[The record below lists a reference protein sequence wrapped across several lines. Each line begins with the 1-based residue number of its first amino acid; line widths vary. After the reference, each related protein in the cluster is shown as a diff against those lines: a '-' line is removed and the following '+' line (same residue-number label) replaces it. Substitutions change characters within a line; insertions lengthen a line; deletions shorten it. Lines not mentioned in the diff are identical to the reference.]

1 MKVYIYIH
9 FTIISLIHLF
19 IDNYFGDVGIHYF
32 FQVINKLTRLQVV
45 NINNNRISYR
55 GLEHIGYHNN
65 SLTSIIELNLGN
77 NELTIEAG
85 YENNLSKPTMRSL
98 KILQIPSVSLNSTQM
113 SLFANYFQYYTQLY
127 QLTLSNNALDSH
139 SAGILSKYLML
150 ITSLYVLEIDNNKIQ
165 TEGMISLSKNI
176 SHLKNLVSLN
186 VNSMFIILYY

>member
-1 MKVYIYIH
+1 M
-9 FTIISLIHLF
+9 
-19 IDNYFGDVGIHYF
+19 
-32 FQVINKLTRLQVV
+32 
-45 NINNNRISYR
+45 
-55 GLEHIGYHNN
+55 EHIGYHNN